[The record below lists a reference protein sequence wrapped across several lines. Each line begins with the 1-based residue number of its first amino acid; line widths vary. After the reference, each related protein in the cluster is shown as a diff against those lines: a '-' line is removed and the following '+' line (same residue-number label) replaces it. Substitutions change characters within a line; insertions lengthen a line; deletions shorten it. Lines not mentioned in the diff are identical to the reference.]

1 MPRGW
6 PRDAGEM
13 EGGWRGDGGGMPALA
28 LARDGALEGDG
39 PRWGDGRAGGGAR
52 NFLAKVF
59 RVWRESVTF
68 AG

>member
-1 MPRGW
+1 
-6 PRDAGEM
+6 
-13 EGGWRGDGGGMPALA
+13 MPALA
-28 LARDGALEGDG
+28 LAQDGAMEGEG
-39 PRWGDGRAGGGAR
+39 PRWGDGRVRRWRGDGGGRRALALALDEEMAGGGAR